1 MASSALL
8 HDFIERPVEPIYFYR
23 QMREVKKNSKFY
35 YRSVVAHLL
44 GAHNEA
50 LGNILKGI
58 DLQLDKNFFDA
69 SFKQTI
75 TRILLTNKRVDEQ
88 DLEKLGIQVNFAF
101 EEKNQ
106 LQDRF
111 GNILVFNVVVYYS
124 LILD

>member
-1 MASSALL
+1 MHTLHLPYTGHDAIAVLASSTLL
-8 HDFIERPVEPIYFYR
+8 HDFIERPFEPIYFYR

-69 SFKQTI
+69 SQ
-75 TRILLTNKRVDEQ
+75 N
-88 DLEKLGIQVNFAF
+88 AF
-101 EEKNQ
+101 
-106 LQDRF
+106 
-111 GNILVFNVVVYYS
+111 
-124 LILD
+124 